1 MTGMH
6 ADTPNT
12 FVGDYR
18 AALRAYQHRVNLIE
32 HLCDEA
38 TTGYVR
44 VDLIRAALGERQ

>member
-1 MTGMH
+1 MH
-6 ADTPNT
+6 ADTSNT

-18 AALRAYQHRVNLIE
+18 AALRAAQRLRNVLE
-32 HLCDEA
+32 HICDES